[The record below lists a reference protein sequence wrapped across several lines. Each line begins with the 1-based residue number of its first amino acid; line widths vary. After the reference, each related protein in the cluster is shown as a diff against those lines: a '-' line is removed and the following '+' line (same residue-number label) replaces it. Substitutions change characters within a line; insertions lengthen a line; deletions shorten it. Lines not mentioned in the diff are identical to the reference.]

1 MATAGR
7 GPAKARR
14 HAVPALLDY
23 ARQHPV
29 ATAAVAVAVG
39 AAAGFALK
47 WFGLPALGK
56 KAGAGAPTSG
66 RAVARPPAS
75 ASASGPRR
83 TYDVGAADMLFSA
96 RRPGKKNI
104 VFRFAWKKR
113 PVNAPDADWPVDN
126 MGFVAAHPNG
136 RYTTFRMTRK
146 TRPVPAART
155 GDSRPG
161 LGQAEMEFI
170 SSRPGRKD
178 FRFTWTKVPPNAS
191 NNAKRKGED
200 HGKERSREAAFR

>member
-1 MATAGR
+1 ME
-7 GPAKARR
+7 
-14 HAVPALLDY
+14 
-23 ARQHPV
+23 
-29 ATAAVAVAVG
+29 
-39 AAAGFALK
+39 
-47 WFGLPALGK
+47 
-56 KAGAGAPTSG
+56 
-66 RAVARPPAS
+66 
-75 ASASGPRR
+75 
-83 TYDVGAADMLFSA
+83 FSA

-146 TRPVPAART
+146 TRPVPAAST

-200 HGKERSREAAFR
+200 HGKEKSRKSAFR